1 MESEFGDEDLE
12 AQMEA
17 FMQRQAEIEAGESKR
32 KAEPGMT
39 AAPC

>member
-17 FMQRQAEIEAGESKR
+17 FMQRQAEIEAGESKGSSR
-32 KAEPGMT
+32 WSERQRA
-39 AAPC
+39 